1 VLSTSAAPAAPTRT
15 PAAPTR
21 PPAAG
26 PAGADPGT
34 AHLGTGDLDT
44 GDPVTG
50 DPGTAGC
57 GTALRLAAAH
67 LRAAGCAVTATP
79 TGLAVA
85 HGPHRA
91 GCEVGWAGPVRLP
104 LANEADVQA
113 ACGIA
118 HVHGRRFGAPTALGV
133 DFASVTAGLLAAQ
146 GVLAALI
153 GAARGTAAVR
163 RVGTSAAQAALL
175 AVGQYVAAATA
186 DEPWAEPSGP
196 GGPPFTSADGMR
208 FEVEALHPEPWLA
221 FWTACGV
228 PSRVAGEGWGVFQA
242 RYGTACCPLPAAL
255 FDVCA
260 ALPWPRLAALAAGAG
275 LDLTPLAPPPPP
287 PPPPA
292 EVEAGAGAG
301 TGADAD
307 PGAVGHADVLPPP
320 WDIQASGP
328 AEGPAGSLAEGHDAP
343 ATGTGPLAG
352 ILVVEVARRV
362 QGPLAGHVLRM
373 LGADVVRVEPA
384 GGDPLRGVPPM
395 AGECSARFTA
405 LNHSKRMVEADLR
418 APAGRAAVHALAAR
432 ADVLLHSLAPG
443 KDAAAGLDADTLAR
457 VRPGLVHARAS
468 GWGSARGPRPPV
480 GTDFPV
486 QAWSGLAALLTP
498 PGAPPAPSLMTVTD
512 VLGGLVCAEGVLA
525 ALLARARDGRGRRVE
540 TSLLGAARLLAATG
554 RPGPGPRDGLTPGVE
569 PYDDLAAL
577 AADPRFAGALTRA
590 PGCTLIRAPW
600 TFR

>member
-1 VLSTSAAPAAPTRT
+1 VS
-15 PAAPTR
+15 
-21 PPAAG
+21 
-26 PAGADPGT
+26 ADPGN
-34 AHLGTGDLDT
+34 
-44 GDPVTG
+44 
-50 DPGTAGC
+50 AGC

-67 LRAAGCAVTATP
+67 LRAAGCAVATTP

-85 HGPHRA
+85 HGRHRVR
-91 GCEVGWAGPVRLP
+91 CEVGWAGPVRLP

-118 HVHGRRFGAPTALGV
+118 HVHGRRYGAPTALGV

-146 GVLAALI
+146 GVLAALV
-153 GAARGTAAVR
+153 GAARGAGVGAGVQ
-163 RVGTSAAQAALL
+163 RVGTSVAQAALL

-186 DEPWAEPSGP
+186 DEPWAEPGGP
-196 GGPPFTSADGMR
+196 GGPPFTSADGVR
-208 FEVEALHPEPWLA
+208 FEAEALHSEPWLA

-228 PSRVAGEGWGVFQA
+228 PARVAGEGWGVFQA

-255 FDVCA
+255 HTACA
-260 ALPWPRLAALAAGAG
+260 ALPWSRLAELAAAAG
-275 LDLTPLAPPPPP
+275 LELTPLTPLAPAPGEG
-287 PPPPA
+287 A
-292 EVEAGAGAG
+292 ER
-301 TGADAD
+301 ADA
-307 PGAVGHADVLPPP
+307 LPPP
-320 WDIQASGP
+320 WEIRAHGPADGRDTPAAGLPGAPRTDAGPLAPAPADGADPAAGAPPRESRASGP
-328 AEGPAGSLAEGHDAP
+328 AQGPAGSLAQSHDAP
-343 ATGTGPLAG
+343 PTGTGPLAG
-352 ILVVEVARRV
+352 VVVVEVARRV
-362 QGPLAGHVLRM
+362 QGPLAGHVLQM
-373 LGADVVRVEPA
+373 LGAEVVRVEPV

-405 LNHSKRMVEADLR
+405 LNHGKRVVEADLR
-418 APAGRAAVHALAAR
+418 TPAGRAAVHALAAR